1 MDEEAF
7 DSETKALMTRALDE
21 SWRELQAMLIVDPL
35 DADALR
41 AKLASRIS
49 SAARNGE
56 RDPQR
61 LKLIALGVY

>member
-49 SAARNGE
+49 AAARTGE
-56 RDPQR
+56 RNAQR

>member
-7 DSETKALMTRALDE
+7 DPETKALIARALDDA
-21 SWRELQAMLIVDPL
+21 WRELQAMLIVDPV

-41 AKLASRIS
+41 GKLASRIS
-49 SAARNGE
+49 AAARTGE
-56 RDPQR
+56 RNAQR